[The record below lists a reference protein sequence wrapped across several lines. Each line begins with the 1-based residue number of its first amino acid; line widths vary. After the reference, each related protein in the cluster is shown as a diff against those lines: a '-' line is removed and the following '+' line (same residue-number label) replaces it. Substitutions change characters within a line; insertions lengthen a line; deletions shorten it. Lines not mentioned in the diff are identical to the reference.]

1 MKFSRILTEKAQ
13 LVFTLKP
20 VARKSTGSCS
30 PGFVPPVLDFALPCG
45 AIVTG
50 GRLPTDRVGPSTPLS
65 CCLRRPCPPPTSQQE
80 QLPTLTII
88 TIKLENRCSSNRLL
102 FQEHQRQ
109 CLFAT
114 SAMLFGKLAPSPVCG
129 LYEVCRRER

>member
-1 MKFSRILTEKAQ
+1 MRSGGGRARRVGAGALPLARWSERSLKFSRIFTEKAQ

-50 GRLPTDRVGPSTPLS
+50 GHLPTRVGPSIH
-65 CCLRRPCPPPTSQQE
+65 C
-80 QLPTLTII
+80 
-88 TIKLENRCSSNRLL
+88 KLLGK
-102 FQEHQRQ
+102 QR
-109 CLFAT
+109 
-114 SAMLFGKLAPSPVCG
+114 S
-129 LYEVCRRER
+129 RN